1 MYNDFQLCQSPTT
14 AADYRTGE
22 MVSIMDLDMSFTLNQ
37 SSANS
42 SYSTSSYPTNN
53 PDMSPRSSMPKFYL
67 RLISKN
73 PDMSPW
79 RKEDFLDFLFLLE
92 M

>member
-1 MYNDFQLCQSPTT
+1 
-14 AADYRTGE
+14 
-22 MVSIMDLDMSFTLNQ
+22 MSVTNH
-37 SSANS
+37 SSRLSDWGNGQHHGPGHKLYTKPIIS
-42 SYSTSSYPTNN
+42 KLFLLYTSSYPTNN